1 MYLQENLFI
10 KELCSNKEDSFE
22 LVKKLSD
29 IIDFYRSFYQEVISG
44 KYYSPSFDEYNDYRN
59 YSNDTITFY
68 FKFQ

>member
-29 IIDFYRSFYQEVISG
+29 KIDFYRSFYQKVISG
-44 KYYSPSFDEYNDYRN
+44 KYYYSSLDEYNNYRN
-59 YSNDTITFY
+59 YSNDTKIFY
-68 FKFQ
+68 LKFQ